1 MSRNKKRSLIFF
13 CLACIII
20 ISTIFTFN
28 LSNSRYMDEIK
39 AEDEVLAVPIITL
52 SNNVNNYSIENMLP
66 GDIKEYIFQVSNVD
80 GQQTNEI
87 LLTYYFKINMETI
100 VPLEVEIYEILTDG
114 TEEKI
119 TITNNVTEEFQM
131 PLVEEEIDKVTK
143 DYKLKIIWD
152 ESQNSYEYAGQ
163 TININITLE
172 AIQVTTEN

>member
-1 MSRNKKRSLIFF
+1 MSRNKKRNLIFL
-13 CLACIII
+13 CLACII

-28 LSNSRYMDEIK
+28 LSNSRYMGEIK

-52 SNNVNNYSIENMLP
+52 SNNTYSYSIENMLP
-66 GDIKEYIFQVSNVD
+66 GDANEYTFQVSNVD
-80 GQQTNEI
+80 GEQANEI

-100 VPLEVEIYEILTDG
+100 VPLEVEMYEILEDG

-131 PLVEEEIDKVTK
+131 DVVAEEADKITK

-163 TININITLE
+163 TINMNITLE
-172 AIQVTTEN
+172 AIQVTNEN